1 MPSVGLSIWKKGVT
15 ISFTVASDMPNIF
28 RVRVRLTL
36 PGNLARKPGLISL
49 RHIGS
54 ISRGGPG
61 INIMILPSFSAHQP
75 GAVPLGLGIDLAEG
89 ISIAC
94 LMLLAGLCLRPDLA
108 KQPRNC
114 C

>member
-1 MPSVGLSIWKKGVT
+1 MPSVGLSMWKKRVT
-15 ISFTVASDMPNIF
+15 LSLTVASDMPNIF

-36 PGNLARKPGLISL
+36 SGNLASRPGLISL

-61 INIMILPSFSAHQP
+61 INMIILPSFSAHQP

-89 ISIAC
+89 TSIAC
-94 LMLLAGLCLRPDLA
+94 LMLVEGIRLRPNLE
-108 KQPRNC
+108 KY
-114 C
+114 